1 MEGFPFLKLH
11 LDTVTIAPLVCLC
24 SDTPQRK
31 RLVID
36 TPGPTLEF
44 PILTPGKGRG
54 QRWSPAA
61 PAPGP
66 HSTFFPSTCTLKRTQ
81 LPCSL
86 RTKERLQRGP
96 RSSWAR
102 LFHFLTSH
110 IPRSMGFGGAQMMLS
125 MCSFRVLLF

>member
-44 PILTPGKGRG
+44 PILTPAKGRG

-96 RSSWAR
+96 RAAGRGFSISSHPTFQQAWGSEEHR
-102 LFHFLTSH
+102 
-110 IPRSMGFGGAQMMLS
+110 
-125 MCSFRVLLF
+125 